1 VNIDELQTLIGKC
14 LQDFYERRVRK
25 LEKLRLKDFLRRKN
39 PYLFKAMGTQKA
51 QDIIELILTAYIGA
65 SDETMFG
72 EAFFEPI
79 ARIAS
84 GAKVSD
90 AEGVDFV
97 IESEGRILAVA
108 LKSGPNIYNASQ
120 KKRQSQEFSA
130 LRNRLYKLHKQ
141 FDPMLGHAYGCAKT
155 KPTKDLIYRRLSG
168 QAFWAEITGDP
179 DFYLKLVRLMKEEPA
194 KHKQKY
200 APAWDGALNRFTAE
214 FVEDFC
220 FPDGRIDWEKLVS
233 FVSEDTNRS

>member
-1 VNIDELQTLIGKC
+1 VNTDELQELISKC
-14 LQDFYERRVRK
+14 LKDFYDRRFKR
-25 LEKLRLKDFLRRKN
+25 LEKLKLRDFLRRKN
-39 PYLFKAMGTQKA
+39 PYLFKALGTQKA
-51 QDIIELILTAYIGA
+51 SEIIERILTAYIGS
-65 SDETMFG
+65 SDETIFG
-72 EAFFEPI
+72 DAFFEPI

-90 AEGVDFV
+90 AEGADFIV
-97 IESEGRILAVA
+97 ESETRVLAVA

-141 FDPMLGHAYGCAKT
+141 FDPVLAHAYGHAKSE
-155 KPTKDLIYRRLSG
+155 PTKDLVYRRSSG
-168 QAFWAEITGDP
+168 QAFWAEITGEP

-200 APAWDGALNRFTAE
+200 APAWDAAVNKFTAE
-214 FVEDFC
+214 FVEGFC
-220 FPDGRIDWEKLVS
+220 FPSGQIDWEKLVR
-233 FVSEDTNRS
+233 FVSEDTTKS